1 MIPVLAGLCIASLSD
16 EQHSEEVGPLLEHFV
31 EVSKENGNAVHFATS
46 LAMKAGYLAE
56 RGDFNAAL
64 EDVVRLQKVYAADQY
79 SHRMSKAY
87 GKDYAMEAISQSI
100 FWFLLVGRERD
111 AVEQGLFVLNYHV
124 PLQNVNDVDSIMAL
138 LLPTILVLKFVG
150 RGEDGHY
157 ILSKYVVN
165 AFHDN
170 GRSQMYWV
178 ELFNPLMYLLEIVK
192 MEESAIYNSSLLGAI
207 QDWVLDNDNSYYSP
221 EHLRLAHM
229 IMGEIC
235 FRLGQQQLAE
245 PSNSMRLILMEKA
258 KHFLQPIADDIH
270 SEAFLVFSA
279 NKFLLS
285 IN

>member
-1 MIPVLAGLCIASLSD
+1 MIPVLAGLCVASLGD
-16 EQHSEEVGPLLEHFV
+16 EQRAEEVGPLLDHFV
-31 EVSKENGNAVHFATS
+31 EVTKENGNIIHFATS

-56 RGDFNAAL
+56 RGNFDAAL
-64 EDVVRLQKVYAADQY
+64 EDVMLLQKVYAADQH

-100 FWFLLVGRERD
+100 FWFLLVGREGE
-111 AVEQGLFVLNYHV
+111 AVEQGLFVLKYHV

-138 LLPTILVLKFVG
+138 ILPTILILKFVG

-192 MEESAIYNSSLLGAI
+192 MEECGIYNSSLSSAI

-221 EHLRLAHM
+221 EHLRLAHT
-229 IMGEIC
+229 IMGEVC
-235 FRLGQQQLAE
+235 FRLGKLTE
-245 PSNSMRLILMEKA
+245 SHHESMHLVLMDKA
-258 KHFLQPIADDIH
+258 KHFLQPISDDIH
-270 SEAFLVFSA
+270 SEPFLVFSA
-279 NKFLLS
+279 NAFLKR
-285 IN
+285 IG